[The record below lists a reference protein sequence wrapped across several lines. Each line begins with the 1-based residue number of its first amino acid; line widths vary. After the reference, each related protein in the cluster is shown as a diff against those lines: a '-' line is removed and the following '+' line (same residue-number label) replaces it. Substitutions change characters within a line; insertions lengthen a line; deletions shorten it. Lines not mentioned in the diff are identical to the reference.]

1 MTTFTFATQWLY
13 LCATLFLFGSLFFI
27 RFIAD
32 GEQGRLEHWRQKMPK
47 LVVFFA
53 LVTFVSGLFLPAFQ
67 AIQVEGDSSAAT
79 NIDTWKLVLSAT
91 RFGFI
96 WQIQQALSL
105 LILIWLLYH
114 KPLSTRFSATTFQT
128 IALLLVTGQIF
139 AGTLKSHASALEPLW
154 LTLTLQNAHLLA
166 AAAWL
171 GSLPALYLLFR
182 SAPAFNH
189 RQDLILTGQALAR
202 FSRLATLMVPLVLA
216 SGIGAAIYQV
226 EQWGELIAT
235 PYGQLLL
242 DKTVLFL
249 GMLCCGLMIRKKI
262 LPSGDNLQKKPEL
275 IVMAWRWIGA
285 ELFLGINLVFAASR
299 IRETTPASH
308 EETPYWPFDF
318 RFSLEATWQEFPS
331 IHNQVMLGLALFFA
345 AVILGIVLW
354 KKYHQKWVGT
364 VVSLVAGTIGLTIAL
379 PPLTVDAYP
388 ETYRRTTVPY
398 VAVSIANGE
407 RLFLEHCTDCH
418 GVDATGNGPLAAML
432 PKPPANLTE
441 PHTELHTAGD
451 IFWWLTH
458 GMPAGNMPGFK
469 SVLDEDD
476 RWDLINFLRTHSE
489 GYEGRII
496 THTTR
501 PEQPW
506 LGAPDFYF
514 FTEETSGNLRD
525 FREQQVI
532 LLVFCAQPQC
542 EQRLQR
548 LAKNYPLLQLL
559 GGEIIAVITQGQS
572 NHSTPYPFTVITEET
587 NDIARTYAQLRRSL
601 QKLGDADNKDF
612 PQQMEFLIDRFG
624 YIRGRWIPEQT
635 PEGWN
640 DLSFLNEQVQLLAK
654 EEQILPPPDDHVH

>member
-1 MTTFTFATQWLY
+1 MTFFTFATQWLY
-13 LCATLFLFGSLFFI
+13 LSATLFLFGSLFFI
-27 RFIAD
+27 RLIAD
-32 GEQGRLEHWRQKMPK
+32 GDQKYLDHWRQKMPAIF
-47 LVVFFA
+47 VFFA
-53 LVTFVSGLFLPAFQ
+53 AVAFVSGLFLPAFQ
-67 AIQVEGDSSAAT
+67 AVQVEGNSSAAT

-105 LILIWLLYH
+105 LILIWVLCH
-114 KPLSTRFSATTFQT
+114 KSLSSRLSAPTFQT
-128 IALLLVTGQIF
+128 IALLLVTSQIF

-154 LTLTLQNAHLLA
+154 LTLTIQGSHLLA

-189 RQDLILTGQALAR
+189 RQDLLLTGQALTR
-202 FSRLATLMVPLVLA
+202 FSLLATLMVPLILV
-216 SGIGAAIYQV
+216 SGIGAALYQV

-242 DKTVLFL
+242 DKIVLFL
-249 GMLCCGLMIRKKI
+249 GMLVCGLMIRNKI
-262 LPSGDNLQKKPEL
+262 MPSGDNLQKKPEL
-275 IVMAWRWIGA
+275 VVLAWRWIGA
-285 ELFLGINLVFAASR
+285 ELFLGINLMFAASR

-318 RFSLEATWQEFPS
+318 RFSLEATWQEYPS
-331 IHNQVMLGLALFFA
+331 IHNQVMLGLALFVA
-345 AVILGIVLW
+345 AMILGVVLW

-364 VVSLVAGTIGLTIAL
+364 IVTLVVGAIGLTIAL

-407 RLFLEHCTDCH
+407 RLFLEYCTDCH
-418 GVDATGNGPLAAML
+418 GVDATGNGPLASML

-496 THTTR
+496 TRKVR

-514 FTEETSGNLRD
+514 FTEQTSGNLRD
-525 FREQQVI
+525 FREQKVV

-542 EQRLQR
+542 EERLQQ
-548 LAKNYPLLQLL
+548 LTHNYSQLQQS
-559 GGEIIAVITQGQS
+559 GAEILVVITQGQNANIS
-572 NHSTPYPFTVITEET
+572 PAPFTIITEET

-601 QKLGDADNKDF
+601 QKLGDVDNKDF
-612 PQQMEFLIDRFG
+612 PEQMEFLIDRFG

-635 PEGWN
+635 AEGWS
-640 DLSFLNEQVQLLAK
+640 DLSFLNQQIQLLAK